1 MNTIYFDSEDTDD
14 LRRESLYAGQLY
26 VYTPTESSRALCAH
40 AREMAEEAFAPLD
53 PRTAQH
59 EMAVED
65 FAALLASLKPEF
77 IHHPK
82 SKELI
87 QGILEELGCDLQ
99 KTHFDVPRLRTSTS
113 DGYLTSGIAYAF
125 KPHRDTWYS
134 TPQCQLNW
142 WLPVYPIES
151 DNAMAFH
158 TRYWDRAV
166 HNDSSEF
173 NYQEWGQTG
182 RKTAAQHIKS
192 DTRKQTVAQEELQL
206 DPQLRVIT
214 RTGGV
219 LVFSAAH
226 LHSSVPNTSDKT
238 RLSID
243 FRTVHLDDLMADR
256 GAPNIDSSCT
266 GTTIRDYLCAAD
278 LAHLPD
284 DVIARYE
291 ESTRP

>member
-14 LRRESLYAGQLY
+14 LRRERLYAGQLY
-26 VYTPTESSRALCAH
+26 VYKPTESSRALCAH
-40 AREMAEEAFAPLD
+40 ARAMAEEAFAPLD
-53 PRTAQH
+53 PRTAQD

-65 FAALLASLKPEF
+65 YASLLASLKPEF

-173 NYQEWGQTG
+173 NYQEWGKTG
-182 RKTAAQHIKS
+182 RKTAAQHIKA
-192 DTRKQTVAQEELQL
+192 DTRKQTVAQETLQL

-226 LHSSVPNTSDKT
+226 LHSSVPNTSGKT

-243 FRTVHLDDLMADR
+243 FRTVHLDDLITNR

-278 LAHLPD
+278 LDHLPD
-284 DVIARYE
+284 EVIARYE
-291 ESTRP
+291 KSTRP

>member
-1 MNTIYFDSEDTDD
+1 
-14 LRRESLYAGQLY
+14 
-26 VYTPTESSRALCAH
+26 
-40 AREMAEEAFAPLD
+40 
-53 PRTAQH
+53 
-59 EMAVED
+59 
-65 FAALLASLKPEF
+65 
-77 IHHPK
+77 
-82 SKELI
+82 
-87 QGILEELGCDLQ
+87 
-99 KTHFDVPRLRTSTS
+99 
-113 DGYLTSGIAYAF
+113 
-125 KPHRDTWYS
+125 
-134 TPQCQLNW
+134 
-142 WLPVYPIES
+142 
-151 DNAMAFH
+151 MAFH

-192 DTRKQTVAQEELQL
+192 DTRKQTVAQEALQL

-226 LHSSVPNTSDKT
+226 LHSSVPNTSGKT